1 MYYGLVS
8 MATGFAVHLLCIFIF
23 YYALDMGF
31 TGICWATALHFLARF
46 SVNFTLMNCSTHWKK
61 FDDLS
66 LFSKETVSNL
76 GQQISIGLK
85 ATAMSCWGWWAFEI
99 LTLMAS
105 YLTDD
110 ALAAQVCLRSLGLL
124 TFMLPAGWGSA
135 TATMIG
141 NKLGEKN
148 LEHAKVYYKAGVL
161 TCFIM

>member
-1 MYYGLVS
+1 MYYGLAS
-8 MATGFAVHLLCIFIF
+8 MATGFGVHLICIFIF
-23 YYALDMGF
+23 YYKLQMGF

-46 SVNFTLMNCSTHWKK
+46 LVSFLLMMYSNHWKT

-66 LFSKETVSNL
+66 FVSAETFSNL

-124 TFMLPAGWGSA
+124 TFMLPAGWGNA
-135 TATMIG
+135 TSTMIG

-148 LEHAKVYYKAGVL
+148 LKDAKIYYKAGVL
-161 TCFIM
+161 NCFIM